1 MTAPSELAA
10 GRYPALAL
18 QRGMVLGT
26 MRRPGGGVD
35 IQQVTIDWDQPL
47 DRAAFTRIWR
57 DAIARHPV
65 LRTSFQVAGED
76 GLVQVVAPAA
86 EPDLRWLAEAPDNFL
101 RTDRFEPCDPGRAP
115 LLRVTVLGGSRM
127 VITFHHAIL
136 DGRSVTLLLDEVI
149 SGYSALRAGRVP
161 QYCQRPEFAD
171 FVRWQGAADLSADAE
186 FWRANLAGVTTP
198 RALPGFL
205 REQYEGQAQPAADET
220 SLSRADSERVRA
232 LAASAGAGPAAVL
245 SAAWALLRGAYAGTS
260 DVTFAVTRSSRY
272 GSVPGADDIVG
283 LLICTV
289 PLRVRLDRS
298 RTVRDLVAD
307 VGARTRALRDHQ
319 LAPLASILGWAG
331 LRADPPPLDSLVI
344 FERERPHT
352 ALARLGP
359 EPARVSVRVHRL
371 PGFPLT
377 LYGFDEPE
385 LCLAAMWDSRRLL
398 AASARHILA
407 QLRETMRELAARPD
421 TRLGDLDLRTRAEA
435 RLLARWNETST
446 PYPRE
451 STVTSLVAAQVAR
464 RPDAPAL
471 IAGGTTVSY
480 AELDATAGKLAAALV
495 RQGTGPDVV
504 VGVALPRG
512 PGLIGALL
520 GILRAGGAYLPLD
533 LSAPP
538 RRTAAVLA
546 AAGARLVLTDAA
558 HASSLPAD
566 GSVVVLD
573 VHALAGAQGPAVPA
587 PAVHPQNLAY
597 VGYTSGSTG
606 RPKGVAI
613 PHRGVVR
620 LVCGSGF
627 ARLGPGERVLQ
638 FAPAA
643 FDASTLEV
651 WGALCTGA
659 TLVIAPPDPVG
670 LAELGALLRSGQ
682 VTVAW
687 LTCGLFHQLAETDP
701 SALAGVGQMLTGGD
715 VVSPAALRTV
725 LAARDGRPIVNGY
738 GPTENTTFTTYQQ
751 FTAPDEIGERV
762 PIGRPV
768 PQTTV
773 HVLDAGM
780 RPVPVG
786 VTGELYAGGDGLA
799 RGYLGDPAAT
809 ARSFVPDP
817 AGGGQRL
824 YRTGDL
830 ARWRADGTLEFLGRR
845 DDQVKIRGFRAEPGE
860 VAAMIAGHPAV
871 GEAAVVVRGEDE
883 GRYLAAYVTP
893 ASGSRPAV
901 KALREFAAARLPAY
915 LLPASY
921 TVLDRLPL
929 TASGK
934 LDRTALP
941 APGDDAAG
949 EGTSGPATPTEL
961 SLAHVWAGLLAD
973 RPAIG
978 RDVSF
983 FALGGNSLTA
993 ARLVSL
999 ARDAFGVDLALGD
1012 FYADPTLAAMA
1023 AVIDAA
1029 GTATAPAVVRRERA
1043 AYQVSD
1049 PAEVRGLP
1057 ARRSSGHLIALTRD
1071 WFLWKVV
1078 CLRGAGFPFELL
1090 AALGDEDL
1098 AAAAD
1103 GADDVAYAAEFALA
1117 ERRLGRAL
1125 AGAARRPAL
1134 REAVTWQNP
1143 HALATGIDALL
1154 RRDPDKA
1161 VRNTKHRQ
1169 HETLVASYLQRYCAK
1184 NDTIGFFGPVGWAA
1198 FGTGQDIA
1206 IRNAHPPALVSART
1220 TYLEGWAVA
1229 AVMTPHTAALRP
1241 WLVPRLMPYV
1251 RLAGAT
1257 LLVPLAPP
1265 VPLDAAQAA
1274 VLRAC
1279 DGIRDASEVAA
1290 AVLADSGGGLTSAEQ
1305 VRALLAAA
1313 AEQRRIAWQV
1323 EVPPNATRP
1332 EDYVRKL
1339 LNHVTDEP
1347 VRNGATRSLD
1357 ALCAARDALA
1367 AAAGD
1372 PDRVAAAMTVL
1383 QETFTRLAGAA
1394 PVRRAGGTYAGR
1406 TPVYED
1412 CCRAGEIEFGAAM
1425 LDQVRAALGLVLDS
1439 ARWFTAAGAAVY
1451 RRLLSEIY
1459 RRRAAE
1465 LGSDVVPFA
1474 DVWLRVPEILFDPPA
1489 QVTAPLIRGLRQ
1501 RWAQVLAIP
1510 ADHGGRVA
1518 RTAGELAETV
1528 GRVFATGA
1536 PGWPTAVQHSPDLM
1550 IATGPEGKV
1559 QWVLGELHPGINTL
1573 RYATWVSHHDD
1584 PSGLRQAMAADLG
1597 RAVVYAA
1604 ETGAEGGLPA
1614 RQGNALAGQGDLR
1627 FTFAHDSFW
1636 PGQAGTLA
1644 VGDCDLVETAAGLR
1658 VRRRDGG
1665 IDLDVIEVLGDLI
1678 AAALAQRFRVLA
1690 PEPHAPR
1697 VTIDGLVISRES
1709 WTFGAGELG
1718 FAATAN
1724 EARRY
1729 REARTWASA
1738 AGLPRHV
1745 FVRSAGEG
1753 KPVYADLT
1761 SLASIDLLSRSVRRA
1776 RRHAG
1781 DAAEVTV
1788 TEMLPAPDQL
1798 WLTDASGRRYCSELR
1813 VVAVDR
1819 KER

>member
-1 MTAPSELAA
+1 
-10 GRYPALAL
+10 
-18 QRGMVLGT
+18 
-26 MRRPGGGVD
+26 
-35 IQQVTIDWDQPL
+35 
-47 DRAAFTRIWR
+47 
-57 DAIARHPV
+57 
-65 LRTSFQVAGED
+65 
-76 GLVQVVAPAA
+76 
-86 EPDLRWLAEAPDNFL
+86 
-101 RTDRFEPCDPGRAP
+101 
-115 LLRVTVLGGSRM
+115 VLGGTRV

-161 QYCQRPEFAD
+161 HYPQRPEFAD
-171 FVRWQGAADLSADAE
+171 FVRWQGAADLGPAAE
-186 FWRANLAGVTTP
+186 FWRANLAGVTEH

-205 REQYEGQAQPAADET
+205 SNDHSGPSGRQASGPSGRQASGPSGRPGADET
-220 SLSRADSERVRA
+220 SLSRADSDRVRA
-232 LAASAGAGPAAVL
+232 LAASAGASPAAVL
-245 SAAWALLRGAYAGTS
+245 GAAWALLRGAYAGTS
-260 DVTFAVTRSSRY
+260 DVTFAVTRSCRY

-283 LLICTV
+283 LLISTV
-289 PLRVRLDRS
+289 PLRVRLDQS
-298 RTVRDLVAD
+298 RTARDLVAD
-307 VGARTRALRDHQ
+307 VAARTRALRDHQ

-331 LRADPPPLDSLVI
+331 LRADPPPLDSLLV

-352 ALARLGP
+352 ALACLGP
-359 EPARVSVRVHRL
+359 ELARASVRVRRL

-385 LCLAAMWDSRRLL
+385 LCLTAMWDSRRMLD
-398 AASARHILA
+398 ASARHILA
-407 QLRETMRELAARPD
+407 QLRDTMRELAARPAA
-421 TRLGDLDLRTRAEA
+421 RLPDLDLGARAEA
-435 RLLARWNETST
+435 RLRARWNQTST

-451 STVTSLVAAQVAR
+451 ATVTSLVAAQVAR
-464 RPDAPAL
+464 QPDAPAL
-471 IAGGTTVSY
+471 IASGTTVSY
-480 AELDATAGKLAAALV
+480 AELDATAGQLAAALV
-495 RQGTGPDVV
+495 RRGAGPEVL

-512 PGLIGALL
+512 PALIGALL

-538 RRTAAVLA
+538 ARTAAVLA
-546 AAGARLVLTDAA
+546 ASGARLVLTDVA
-558 HASSLPAD
+558 HAGSLPAD

-573 VHALAGAQGPAVPA
+573 ADTLAGTRGWPARRARGLPARRAQGSSAPVPA
-587 PAVHPQNLAY
+587 IHPQNLAY

-620 LVCGSGF
+620 LVSVCLPRGSGF

-638 FAPAA
+638 FAPVA

-701 SALAGVGQMLTGGD
+701 SALAGVGQVLTGGD
-715 VVSPAALRTV
+715 VVSPAALRIA

-738 GPTENTTFTTYQQ
+738 GPTENTTFTSYQQ

-817 AGGGQRL
+817 GGSGQRL

-830 ARWRADGTLEFLGRR
+830 ARWRADGALEFLGRR

-860 VAAMIAGHPAV
+860 VAAVLAAHPAV
-871 GEAAVVVRGEDE
+871 GEAAVAVRGEGE

-893 ASGSRPAV
+893 AGRTRPAASALRESV
-901 KALREFAAARLPAY
+901 LREFAAARLPAY

-929 TASGK
+929 TANGK
-934 LDRTALP
+934 LDRAALP
-941 APGDDAAG
+941 APGNDAAR
-949 EGTSGPATPTEL
+949 EPASGPVTPTEL
-961 SLAHVWAGLLAD
+961 RLAHVWAGLLHD
-973 RPAIG
+973 GPAPASIG
-978 RDVSF
+978 REVSF

-993 ARLVSL
+993 ARLVSR
-999 ARDAFGVDLALGD
+999 ARDAFGVDLAVGD
-1012 FYADPTLAAMA
+1012 FYAEPTLAAMA
-1023 AVIDAA
+1023 EAIDAA
-1029 GTATAPAVVRRERA
+1029 GPATAAGQPAVTRRERA

-1049 PAEVRGLP
+1049 PAEVRGWP
-1057 ARRSSGHLIALTRD
+1057 AGGASGHLIGLTRD

-1078 CLRGAGFPFELL
+1078 CLRGAGFPFDLL
-1090 AALGDEDL
+1090 SALGDEDL
-1098 AAAAD
+1098 AEAAD
-1103 GADDVAYAAEFALA
+1103 RADDVAYAAEFALA

-1125 AGAARRPAL
+1125 AGAARLPAL

-1154 RRDPDKA
+1154 RRDPDEA

-1198 FGTGQDIA
+1198 FGSGQGIA

-1220 TYLEGWAVA
+1220 TYLEGWAVT

-1241 WLVPRLMPYV
+1241 WLVPRLMPYI

-1257 LLVPLAPP
+1257 LRVPLAAP

-1279 DGIRDASEVAA
+1279 DGIRNASEVAA
-1290 AVLADSGGGLTSAEQ
+1290 VVLAGKDGGLTSAGQ
-1305 VRALLAAA
+1305 VHALLAASA
-1313 AEQRRIAWQV
+1313 GQRRIAWQV

-1332 EDYVRKL
+1332 EEYFRKVL
-1339 LNHVTDEP
+1339 DRVTDET
-1347 VRNGATRSLD
+1347 VRTDAAQSLD

-1372 PDRVAAAMTVL
+1372 ADGVATAMTAL
-1383 QETFTRLAGAA
+1383 QETFTRLAGTA
-1394 PVRRAGGTYAGR
+1394 PVRRSGGMYAGR

-1412 CCRAGEIEFGAAM
+1412 CRRAGEVEFGVAM

-1465 LGSDVVPFA
+1465 LGSEVVPFA

-1501 RWAQVLAIP
+1501 RWAQVLAVP
-1510 ADHGGRVA
+1510 ADHGGRVT
-1518 RTAGELAETV
+1518 RTAAELAEAV
-1528 GRVFATGA
+1528 GRVFAAGQ

-1550 IATGPEGKV
+1550 IATGPDGPDGTDGPV

-1584 PSGLRQAMAADLG
+1584 PAALRKAMAADLG

-1614 RQGNALAGQGDLR
+1614 RQSNALASQRDLR

-1636 PGQAGTLA
+1636 PGQAEARGKPRTLA

-1658 VRRRDGG
+1658 VRWRDGG

-1697 VTIDGLVISRES
+1697 VTVDGLVISRES
-1709 WTFGAGELG
+1709 WTFRAGELG
-1718 FAATAN
+1718 FAASADET
-1724 EARRY
+1724 RRY

-1761 SLASIDLLSRSVRRA
+1761 SLASVDLLSRSVRRA
-1776 RRHAG
+1776 SRHAG

-1798 WLTDASGRRYCSELR
+1798 WLADESGRRYCAELR

-1819 KER
+1819 AGDRKEC